1 MLRQGVGGKGVP
13 TVGLYYRFVIVW
25 KCEGGMET
33 RGVKV
38 ARAGGSA
45 RVLPA
50 RVKTN
55 NGFPRTPPGQIV
67 TRVIDVRRGGGT
79 RGEGDL
85 VF

>member
-13 TVGLYYRFVIVW
+13 TVGLYYRCVIVW

-45 RVLPA
+45 RVL
-50 RVKTN
+50 R
-55 NGFPRTPPGQIV
+55 
-67 TRVIDVRRGGGT
+67 
-79 RGEGDL
+79 
-85 VF
+85 